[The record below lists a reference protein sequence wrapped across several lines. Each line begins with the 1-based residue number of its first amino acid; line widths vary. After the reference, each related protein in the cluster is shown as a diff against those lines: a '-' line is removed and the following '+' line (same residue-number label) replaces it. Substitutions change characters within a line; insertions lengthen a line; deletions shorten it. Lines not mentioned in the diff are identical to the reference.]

1 MLIRRDVFGL
11 LAFLALCF
19 AVSAIGG
26 AVTASSV
33 GTWYAGLEKPS
44 FNPPNWIFAP
54 VWTALYAMMAV
65 AGWRVW
71 RVWRS
76 PELAS
81 GAASKRSALTAF
93 GIQLALNLAWSCL
106 FFGAR
111 QPGLAFVEVI
121 VFLAAIIWTALLFRR
136 LDHVAAT
143 LFVPYI
149 AWVTFAAV
157 LNGFVWYL
165 NRPLPGAM

>member
-1 MLIRRDVFGL
+1 MLTRRDVFGL
-11 LAFLALCF
+11 LVFLALCF
-19 AVSAIGG
+19 VVSAIGG

-71 RVWRS
+71 RS
-76 PELAS
+76 PDLAS
-81 GAASKRSALTAF
+81 GSASKRLALTAF
-93 GIQLALNLAWSCL
+93 GIQLGLNLAWSCL

-111 QPGLAFVEVI
+111 QPGLALVEVI
-121 VFLAAIIWTALLFRR
+121 VFLATILWTALLFRR
-136 LDHVAAT
+136 HDNIAAA

-149 AWVTFAAV
+149 AWVSFAAV
-157 LNGFVWYL
+157 LNGCVWYL

>member
-1 MLIRRDVFGL
+1 MLTRRDVIGL
-11 LAFLALCF
+11 LAFLVLCF
-19 AVSAIGG
+19 MVSAIGG

-44 FNPPNWIFAP
+44 FNPPNWVFAP

-71 RVWRS
+71 RGPDFARRS
-76 PELAS
+76 
-81 GAASKRSALTAF
+81 ASKRAALTAF

-111 QPGLAFVEVI
+111 EPGLAFVEVI
-121 VFLAAIIWTALLFRR
+121 VFLAAIVWTAVLFHHHDRI
-136 LDHVAAT
+136 AAM
-143 LFVPYI
+143 LFVPYT
-149 AWVTFAAV
+149 AWVSFAAV
-157 LNGFVWYL
+157 LNAEVWRL
-165 NRPLPGAM
+165 NRDVAAAM